1 MAANPESSSYCPYFR
16 QAVEVIGRRWT
27 GEIIRALLAGC
38 TRFGDLADEI
48 PGISDRLLSERLK
61 DLEAE
66 GIVER
71 QVIPTTPVRVVYRL
85 TDKGRSLADVLAAIA
100 TWGHTWLELK
110 PADAVPAGH
119 E

>member
-1 MAANPESSSYCPYFR
+1 MAANPETGSYCPYFR

-27 GEIIRALLAGC
+27 GEIIRALLAGSC
-38 TRFGDLADEI
+38 RFGDLADDI

-71 QVIPTTPVRVVYRL
+71 RVIPTTPVRVEYHL
-85 TDKGRSLADVLAAIA
+85 TNKGRSLADVLAAIA
-100 TWGHTWLELK
+100 AWGYTWLELK
-110 PADAVPAGH
+110 PAAAVPAGH